1 MSLQTTTDQPISKIR
16 RQVLEISAKSERKSW
31 TGATMFGYGVI
42 FSFFGIFGV
51 WAATAPLGSGII
63 ATGEV
68 AVSLGPQIIQHPEGG
83 TITEILVREGEYVD
97 KGEIMVRLDPLET
110 NAQQR
115 LIRNRLYALLSERA
129 RVIAERDFLDSV
141 YLDAS
146 TEKYIGV
153 PDFDQ
158 VLANERKLFL
168 TRKESFEREIEIR
181 SGQIEQ
187 FRTEVNALQTREAAV
202 RQQLDYIEEEL
213 AGIQLLFDK
222 GQVTKPRLL
231 ALQRAQA
238 GYSGEIGTIQSQ
250 RARVGQQIHQQE
262 LTIEAV
268 KQNRVSE
275 AVGRLRAIDLDLTQ
289 IGEQLSLSDAKLE
302 RIEIK
307 APHSGRISEI
317 AVTTIGAIIG
327 RGSVIMKIIPDDES
341 FVIDAKVKPRDIDMV
356 RLGATVEVRI
366 SAFNVRT
373 TPPVAGY
380 VVAVGPEATSA
391 PGGRGGSHYKVK
403 VELDPEDLER
413 TLGDKFLLAG
423 MPATAIIA
431 VGERTLLE
439 YWIAPLTSS
448 FQQALREP

>member
-1 MSLQTTTDQPISKIR
+1 MA
-16 RQVLEISAKSERKSW
+16 ISAKSEGKSW
-31 TGATMFGYGVI
+31 TTAMMFGYGVI
-42 FSFFGIFGV
+42 FSFFGVFGV

-97 KGEIMVRLDPLET
+97 KGEIMMRLDPLET

-129 RVIAERDFLDSV
+129 RIVAERDFLDSL
-141 YLDAS
+141 YLDNA
-146 TEKYIGV
+146 TEKFVGV
-153 PDFDQ
+153 TDFDQ
-158 VLANERKLFL
+158 VLANEQKLFQ
-168 TRKESFEREIEIR
+168 TRRESFERETEIR
-181 SGQIEQ
+181 REQIEQ
-187 FRTEVNALQTREAAV
+187 LRTEVSALQTREAAV

-213 AGIQLLFDK
+213 AGIRLLFDK

-231 ALQRAQA
+231 SLQRAQA

-268 KQNRVSE
+268 RQARINE

-307 APHSGRISEI
+307 APLSGRISDI
-317 AVTTIGAIIG
+317 SVTTIGAVIG
-327 RGSVIMKIIPDDES
+327 RGSVIMKIVPDAES
-341 FVIDAKVKPRDIDMV
+341 FVIDAKVKPKDIDMV

-366 SAFNVRT
+366 SAFNART
-373 TPPVAGY
+373 TPPIAGY
-380 VVAVGPEATSA
+380 VVAIA
-391 PGGRGGSHYKVK
+391 PDTTEGASTREKSYYKVK
-403 VELDPEDLER
+403 VELDPEILEKN
-413 TLGDKFLLAG
+413 LGDKFLLPG
-423 MPATAIIA
+423 MPASAIIA

-439 YWIAPLTSS
+439 YWVTPLTSS